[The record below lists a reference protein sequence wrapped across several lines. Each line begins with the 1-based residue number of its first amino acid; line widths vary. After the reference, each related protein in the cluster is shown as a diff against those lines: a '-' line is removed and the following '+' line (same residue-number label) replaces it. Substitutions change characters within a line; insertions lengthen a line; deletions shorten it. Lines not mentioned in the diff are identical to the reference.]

1 MNLHTLKLN
10 FHDHLAKV
18 MAALPSARAAAFA
31 DCFAPDVVLN
41 AFHPVNT
48 VRGKQAI
55 IKTVLQPLWNAFPDL
70 ERCDDTILTGH
81 FKDADWT
88 VAYGHWI
95 GTFAKPW
102 LGIAPTCGA
111 VSLRFGEYMRWQDG
125 KVVEVFWIVDM
136 LDLMRQA
143 KCFPRRLTPPR
154 GLTDRVPAPPR
165 GLGVS
170 LQARD
175 DFDAMQS
182 LKLVEA
188 MITGLM
194 SYDQKTL
201 ESMGME
207 RFWHPEMMWYGPG
220 GIGTSRALIGF
231 QDVHQRAFLNAFP
244 DRIGGDHKCR
254 VGDGVFVASTGW
266 PSVRASHRAP
276 WLGAAATNDRIS
288 MRVMDLWRRED
299 HLLRENWVMIDQLE
313 LLLQMGVDVLGRN
326 AD

>member
-1 MNLHTLKLN
+1 MNLHTLKLD
-10 FHDHLAKV
+10 FHSHLATV
-18 MAALPSARAAAFA
+18 MAASPATRASTFA

-48 VRGKQAI
+48 VRGKAAVL
-55 IKTVLQPLWNAFPDL
+55 KTVLQPMWEAFPDL

-81 FKDADWT
+81 FKDGDWT
-88 VAYGHWI
+88 VAYGHWV
-95 GTFAKPW
+95 GTFTKPW
-102 LGIAPTCGA
+102 LSIPPTCGA
-111 VSLRFGEYMRWQDG
+111 VSLRFGEYMRWHEG
-125 KVVEVFWIVDM
+125 KVIEIFWIVDL

-143 KCFPRRLTPPR
+143 KCFPRSVTPPR
-154 GLTDRVPAPPR
+154 GLTDRVPAPPQ
-165 GLGVS
+165 GLGIS
-170 LQARD
+170 LEARTES
-175 DFDAMQS
+175 DAMQS

-188 MITGLM
+188 MIAGLM

-220 GIGTSRALIGF
+220 GIGTSRALKGF

-266 PSVRASHRAP
+266 PSVRATHRAP
-276 WLGAAATNDRIS
+276 WLGAPATNGRIS

-299 HLLRENWVMIDQLE
+299 NLLRENWVMIDQLE
-313 LLLQMGVDVLGRN
+313 LLLQMGVDVLGERS
-326 AD
+326 A